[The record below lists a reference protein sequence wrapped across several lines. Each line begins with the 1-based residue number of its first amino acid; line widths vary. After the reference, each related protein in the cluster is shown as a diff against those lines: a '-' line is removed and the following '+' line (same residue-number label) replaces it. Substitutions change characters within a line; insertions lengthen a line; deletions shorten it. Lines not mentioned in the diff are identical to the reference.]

1 MGVNLA
7 EEVNNNIIDKKMV
20 NPLSSYTQSNCQI
33 TLTDDGYRIYR
44 PPNITFSSSDSSTRT
59 MWGGFVMRFPDTP
72 FIKGHRYIINF
83 EVKGKTSQIPSD
95 TYWTNN
101 AGWGGH
107 GLDPT
112 PSDVVIKN
120 LPAEYNS
127 DEWFLFSYAWTIN
140 DEIYKTCTSSYSSF
154 VEGTAYNSYRDFKFG
169 FTYQNTGTLGTD
181 LYIKNVRMYDIT
193 TTSNVW
199 LSKNGIMNADSFWET
214 LSKQNVEIH
223 KNGEMT
229 ANQFYE
235 Y

>member
-20 NPLSSYTQSNCQI
+20 NPLSSHTQSNCQI

-107 GLDPT
+107 GLDPA
-112 PSDVVIKN
+112 PSDVAIKN

-140 DEIYKTCTSSYSSF
+140 DEIYKTCTSSYLSF

-193 TTSNVW
+193 TTSKVW

-214 LSKQNVEIH
+214 LSKQNVAIH
-223 KNGEMT
+223 KNGEIT